1 MRLQLDNA
9 DATYLIRGYETGKV
23 FVNDEAITSS
33 CIVTPDQLVRDW
45 PPQTVAELSAEHFQI
60 VAELAP
66 EIVLFGTGN
75 QLYFPPREVTAP
87 LNMRD
92 IGVEIMDTA
101 AACRS
106 FSILAAEGR
115 RVAAALLMIDR

>member
-9 DATYLIRGYETGKV
+9 DAAYVIRGYDSGRI
-23 FVNDEAITSS
+23 FVNDEALTRS
-33 CIVTPDQLVRDW
+33 CIVMPDRLVRDW
-45 PPQTVAELSAEHFQI
+45 PPQHLGEARAEHFQI
-60 VAELAP
+60 VAELGP

-75 QLYFPPREVTAP
+75 RLCFPPVEVTAP
-87 LNMRD
+87 LNVRD

-106 FSILAAEGR
+106 FSVLVAEGR
-115 RVAAALLMIDR
+115 RVAAALLMTDR